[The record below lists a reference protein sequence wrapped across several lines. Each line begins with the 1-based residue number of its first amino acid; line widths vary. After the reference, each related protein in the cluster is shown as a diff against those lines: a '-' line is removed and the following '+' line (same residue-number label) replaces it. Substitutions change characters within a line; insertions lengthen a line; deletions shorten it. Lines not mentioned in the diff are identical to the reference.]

1 MLAKPDLRRMIAESK
16 VHDRIAIAGTGIRC
30 VVRKPLSFTDYLSA
44 DPYCI
49 TSSRQ
54 EEGEESLTQ

>member
-1 MLAKPDLRRMIAESK
+1 MIAESK